1 MVGYLSGYW
10 FDIVRDCKYFDW
22 EGLIMAKKNKTVA
35 ETILGTA
42 LKLEF
47 GFNPLEH
54 GDYSK
59 YPEIKKFVDDFN
71 KAHPHLAYEVLNDT
85 DKYMDKLQEA
95 ELQLADNLLSRTNQY
110 KEYYEVASMH
120 WGIITFYFTLCQM
133 LSVKLENLQE
143 KLDRYENND

>member
-10 FDIVRDCKYFDW
+10 FGSVCDCKCNDW
-22 EGLIMAKKNKTVA
+22 EDLIMAKKNKTVA
-35 ETILGTA
+35 ETILGAA

-54 GDYSK
+54 VDYSK

-71 KAHPHLAYEVLNDT
+71 KAHPHLAYEVMNDT

-95 ELQLADNLLSRTNQY
+95 ELQLTDNLLSRTNQF

-120 WGIITFYFTLCQM
+120 WGIITYYMTLCTM
-133 LSVKLENLQE
+133 LGVKLENLQE

>member
-1 MVGYLSGYW
+1 
-10 FDIVRDCKYFDW
+10 
-22 EGLIMAKKNKTVA
+22 MAKKNKTVA
-35 ETILGTA
+35 ETILGAA

-54 GDYSK
+54 GGYSK

-95 ELQLADNLLSRTNQY
+95 ELQLTDNLLSRTNQY

-120 WGIITFYFTLCQM
+120 WGIITFYMTLCQM
-133 LSVKLENLQE
+133 LSVKLEDLQE